1 MYGGVSEPL
10 MAFGAWHPRE
20 KIVEHKP
27 GGNGKTPRMASAIKW
42 EEKANQMDQVR
53 RSNVAKPFAFSQRR
67 VNQSGPSLRQ
77 VAQSPMDELRG
88 PRRGRTG
95 EIAFVDQGDAQPAHR
110 GVARDRRAVDSAAD
124 YRDVEGF
131 TLEPCDLLVA
141 KEFVVCLRRHHAG
154 SHARAYC
161 RSVRPRRLIAE
172 SWRIDTNPI
181 QSSGSSW
188 NE

>member
-1 MYGGVSEPL
+1 
-10 MAFGAWHPRE
+10 
-20 KIVEHKP
+20 
-27 GGNGKTPRMASAIKW
+27 
-42 EEKANQMDQVR
+42 MDQVR

-77 VAQSPMDELRG
+77 IAQAPMDELRG
-88 PRRGRTG
+88 SRRGRTG
-95 EIAFVDQGDAQPAHR
+95 EIALVDQGDAQPAHR

-124 YRDVEGF
+124 YRDIEGF

-141 KEFVVCLRRHHAG
+141 NAVCLRRHHTG

-161 RSVRPRRLIAE
+161 RSVRTRRLIAE
-172 SWRIDTNPI
+172 SWRIDPTPI

>member
-10 MAFGAWHPRE
+10 MAFGTWHPRE
-20 KIVEHKP
+20 KIVEHEP
-27 GGNGKTPRMASAIKW
+27 GG
-42 EEKANQMDQVR
+42 
-53 RSNVAKPFAFSQRR
+53 NVAKPFAFSQRR

-141 KEFVVCLRRHHAG
+141 
-154 SHARAYC
+154 
-161 RSVRPRRLIAE
+161 
-172 SWRIDTNPI
+172 N
-181 QSSGSSW
+181 
-188 NE
+188 